1 MSTPAAN
8 KNIVN
13 VLRRS
18 SELVFFSNYYSRSFS
33 FSFYASTCFSFSFY
47 FCIYFCFSSYSS
59 CFYDSTRKY
68 G

>member
-18 SELVFFSNYYSRSFS
+18 SELAFFSNYSSRAFS
-33 FSFYASTCFSFSFY
+33 FSTCNCFSFSF
-47 FCIYFCFSSYSS
+47 FSFYFCFSSYSS
-59 CFYDSTRKY
+59 CFYDSTR
-68 G
+68 